1 MGIIP
6 SRNPWQRRTIPVQE
20 DLPCV
25 YCGYNL
31 RGLALSGRC
40 PECGGSIWDALL
52 RRDILTLRRVL
63 KRAGMSCLVLAS
75 WPLVLAMLISL
86 SPASRIAGAAALL
99 LLAMNAICAVAGS
112 GFWAFM
118 TVGYF
123 PPGDKEQQRI
133 IVLTSLTF
141 LGVTLAGAYI
151 IALGLGPVPAGGA
164 SATRYEGLAIAW
176 DAVILL
182 ASGQL
187 IVVLGVPA
195 RILLALHEHV
205 VSRLVQL
212 IQILCIIVG
221 VFALGSLAL
230 ELTPQSGTLRVSLLT
245 VGGIAGTLMTLTLAF
260 AGLRFVH
267 QGTRPG

>member
-1 MGIIP
+1 MGIVP
-6 SRNPWQRRTIPVQE
+6 SRNPWQRRAIPVRE

-52 RRDILTLRRVL
+52 RRDILTLRRLL
-63 KRAGMSCLVLAS
+63 KRAGISCLVLAV
-75 WPLVLAMLISL
+75 WPLVLAMLIAL
-86 SPASRIAGAAALL
+86 PPASRFTGAAAAVLL
-99 LLAMNAICAVAGS
+99 IFIAICAVVGS
-112 GFWAFM
+112 CFWAFM
-118 TVGYF
+118 TADYF
-123 PPGDKEQQRI
+123 PPGEKEQERI
-133 IVLTSLTF
+133 IVLTSIAFVGT
-141 LGVTLAGAYI
+141 TLAGIYTI
-151 IALGLGPVPAGGA
+151 VLGLGPVAGAGSA
-164 SATRYEGLAIAW
+164 SPSYERLSIAW
-176 DAVILL
+176 DAVLL
-182 ASGQL
+182 LTSGQL

-195 RILLALHEHV
+195 RILLALHEDT

-230 ELTPQSGTLRVSLLT
+230 ELTPQSGTLRPSLLI
-245 VGGIAGTLMTLTLAF
+245 VAGFTGALMTLFLAF
-260 AGLRFVH
+260 ASLRFIR